1 MSRQPSHNNSQ
12 PPHYGSDN
20 QNPYS
25 NPWSAEPQAQN
36 PPQAYSPPTQVQDH
50 NPFHA
55 HDQPQSHSPF
65 AQEQSYNPPPEPPLG
80 QQNEQYAPPPGLPPR
95 RTGTVSD
102 QALPQGQ
109 DRSHQ
114 VEVMQSY
121 EMSRPQTE
129 DEQNQAI
136 LEREFPKIDGSLIA
150 AIYGD
155 SGSLSATREM
165 LQELSSTESQGS

>member
-1 MSRQPSHNNSQ
+1 MSGQPPTRAAITN
-12 PPHYGSDN
+12 PPHYEN

-25 NPWSAEPQAQN
+25 NPWGETQTQNQSSHPYNDPPQEQSHNPFASQENPNPYSDQSSNTYNTPSNPQAQHE
-36 PPQAYSPPTQVQDH
+36 A
-50 NPFHA
+50 
-55 HDQPQSHSPF
+55 
-65 AQEQSYNPPPEPPLG
+65 
-80 QQNEQYAPPPGLPPR
+80 PPGLPPR
-95 RTGTVSD
+95 RTGTESI
-102 QALPQGQ
+102 LPQGQ

-121 EMSRPQTE
+121 EMSRSRPATE
-129 DEQNQAI
+129 AEQDQAV

-165 LQELSSTESQGS
+165 LQELSSGDQ